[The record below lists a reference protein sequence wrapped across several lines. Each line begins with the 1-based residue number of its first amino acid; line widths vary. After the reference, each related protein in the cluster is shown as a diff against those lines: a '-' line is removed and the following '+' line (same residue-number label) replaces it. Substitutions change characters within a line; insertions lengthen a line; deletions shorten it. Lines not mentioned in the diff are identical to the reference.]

1 MKLGSKKSVAFQGE
15 HGAFSEMA
23 VFDLFDKTAVAE
35 PSQSFQDVFEKVKS
49 GKCEYGVVPVENT
62 LGGIVYQV
70 WDLLNEYKLYITAE
84 TKIKIEHC
92 LIVNPSTKLIDI
104 KKIYAHYQPIL
115 QCENF
120 LRKHKNWIIENAYD
134 TAGSVKIIKEMKG
147 SEKFEAAAIASVR
160 AAEIYKMQILKK
172 GIQDFKENYTR
183 FIVISRKPAEALNK
197 FTCMLAIK
205 HKPGSLLEIL
215 KVVEKYKINL
225 TSIHSRPNKG
235 KPFQYNFFL
244 EGIFLKPIDKF
255 LSEIKKLSETFKL
268 LGLYSSNL

>member
-1 MKLGSKKSVAFQGE
+1 
-15 HGAFSEMA
+15 
-23 VFDLFDKTAVAE
+23 
-35 PSQSFQDVFEKVKS
+35 
-49 GKCEYGVVPVENT
+49 
-62 LGGIVYQV
+62 
-70 WDLLNEYKLYITAE
+70 
-84 TKIKIEHC
+84 
-92 LIVNPSTKLIDI
+92 
-104 KKIYAHYQPIL
+104 
-115 QCENF
+115 
-120 LRKHKNWIIENAYD
+120 
-134 TAGSVKIIKEMKG
+134 MKG